1 MAAVGATAVF
11 LAGLGDRASR
21 EDNHEETP
29 MELPPTIFL
38 TFVAGGAL
46 AIGWGLT
53 CLLAKLGCRAWNWID
68 DNDQPIKINPLL
80 AWIMRRLGYEKASYE
95 THQTFMSWST
105 PDGKKKTDGE
115 FAFFIPL
122 LILFWAPTAI
132 YIGLWLYPVTLAAIT
147 LFLIAYVARFARR
160 HRKLF
165 EKHLKDPDAHR

>member
-1 MAAVGATAVF
+1 
-11 LAGLGDRASR
+11 
-21 EDNHEETP
+21 

-38 TFVAGGAL
+38 TMLCGAAL
-46 AIGWGLT
+46 ALFWIVIV
-53 CLLAKLGCRAWNWID
+53 LLSKFGSRAWNWID
-68 DNDQPIKINPLL
+68 DNEQPIKINPLL
-80 AWIMRRLGYEKASYE
+80 AWIMRRLGYEKATYE

-105 PDGKKKTDGE
+105 PDGKKKSDGE

-147 LFLIAYVARFARR
+147 LFLIAYIARFARR